1 MNLILHILDA
11 SWQLLLASSIYIL
24 FGLTVSGLL
33 KAFLDPNVVIRHL
46 GRGRFASVIKAALIG
61 IPIPLCS
68 CGVLPAALS
77 LKKHGA
83 NNGATTA
90 FMIATPESGVD
101 SIAIT
106 YALMGPVMAIA
117 RPMAAFFTAVAAG
130 VAENLIGFQT
140 PLPATVPEPVLP
152 PAGCC
157 EGAACSGPTIVR
169 QQVLRRKIS
178 AGMKYALKD
187 FWGDLA
193 GWFFLGIL
201 LAGLITTLIPE
212 DIFSRYLGSG
222 LPAMLLMLVI
232 GIPLYICATASTPI
246 AAALILKGVSPGA
259 ALVFLLAGPAT
270 NVAALTVLFG
280 ILGKRAAAVYLAAIA
295 LCSVGCGLLLDQ
307 IYGAWGLSAQA
318 MIGQTSEIMPFWL
331 EASAVM
337 ILLAISIKP
346 MGERLK
352 TIASRFRHFRSAPPK
367 APRGCGAT

>member
-1 MNLILHILDA
+1 MNLILQILDA

-33 KAFLDPNVVIRHL
+33 RAFLDPNLVIRHL
-46 GRGRFASVIKAALIG
+46 GRGRFASVFKAALIG

-68 CGVLPAALS
+68 CGVLPAALA

-106 YALMGPVMAIA
+106 YALMDPIMTIA
-117 RPMAAFFTAVAAG
+117 RPAAAFFTAVVAG
-130 VAENLIGFQT
+130 VAENLIGYRA
-140 PLPATVPEPVLP
+140 PAPAAPPEPALP
-152 PAGCC
+152 PGGCC
-157 EGAACSGPTIVR
+157 DGSECSGPSLGDHHR
-169 QQVLRRKIS
+169 LRGKIS
-178 AGMKYALKD
+178 AGVTYAFKD

-212 DIFSRYLGSG
+212 DIFARYLGSG

-232 GIPLYICATASTPI
+232 GIPLYVCATASTPI

-280 ILGKRAAAVYLAAIA
+280 ILGKRAAAIYLAAIA

-318 MIGQTSEIMPFWL
+318 MIGQTSEIN
-331 EASAVM
+331 AV
-337 ILLAISIKP
+337 LA
-346 MGERLK
+346 
-352 TIASRFRHFRSAPPK
+352 
-367 APRGCGAT
+367 

>member
-1 MNLILHILDA
+1 
-11 SWQLLLASSIYIL
+11 
-24 FGLTVSGLL
+24 
-33 KAFLDPNVVIRHL
+33 
-46 GRGRFASVIKAALIG
+46 
-61 IPIPLCS
+61 
-68 CGVLPAALS
+68 
-77 LKKHGA
+77 
-83 NNGATTA
+83 
-90 FMIATPESGVD
+90 
-101 SIAIT
+101 
-106 YALMGPVMAIA
+106 
-117 RPMAAFFTAVAAG
+117 
-130 VAENLIGFQT
+130 
-140 PLPATVPEPVLP
+140 
-152 PAGCC
+152 
-157 EGAACSGPTIVR
+157 
-169 QQVLRRKIS
+169 
-178 AGMKYALKD
+178 MKYALKD

-212 DIFSRYLGSG
+212 DIFARYLGSG

-318 MIGQTSEIMPFWL
+318 MIGQTSELMPFWL

-352 TIASRFRHFRSAPPK
+352 TIAARFRHFRSALSQGRPAAA
-367 APRGCGAT
+367 APHDGAPEGRNPVRISRETFDSAADRYGRTMNGIIATIGFKKGLKKHQK